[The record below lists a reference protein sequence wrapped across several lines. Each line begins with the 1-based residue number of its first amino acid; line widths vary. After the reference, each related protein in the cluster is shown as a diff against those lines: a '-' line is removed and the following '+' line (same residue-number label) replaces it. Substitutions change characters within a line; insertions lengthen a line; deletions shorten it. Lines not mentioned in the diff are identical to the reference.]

1 MKTYRKIQS
10 FVQAEQLT
18 DDNAESLAKVCGG
31 KVTEDRH
38 AVTNEPSVMVLVP
51 TLQGPERLR
60 KGAFLVRRDH
70 RFTVETPEAFLA
82 EYEPIGR
89 G

>member
-1 MKTYRKIQS
+1 MQMYRKIPA

-18 DDNAESLAKVCGG
+18 DDNAESLAKLCGG
-31 KVTEDRH
+31 KVTKDRRMRS
-38 AVTNEPSVMVLVP
+38 SVMVLVP
-51 TLQGPERLR
+51 TLQGLEPLR
-60 KGAFLVRRDH
+60 KGLFLVRRDR
-70 RFTVETPEAFLA
+70 RFTVMTPEEFLA

>member
-18 DDNAESLAKVCGG
+18 DDNAESLAKLCGG
-31 KVTEDRH
+31 EVTEDLH
-38 AVTNEPSVMVLVP
+38 VVTNEPSVMVLVP
-51 TLQGPERLR
+51 TLQGLERLR
-60 KGAFLVRRDH
+60 KGLFLVRRDH
-70 RFTVETPEAFLA
+70 RFTVETPEEFLA
-82 EYEPIGR
+82 EYEPISR

>member
-1 MKTYRKIQS
+1 MRMYRKISS

-18 DDNAESLAKVCGG
+18 DDNAESLAKLCGG
-31 KVTEDRH
+31 KVTKDRRMQS
-38 AVTNEPSVMVLVP
+38 SVMVLVP
-51 TLQGPERLR
+51 TLQGLEPLR
-60 KGAFLVRRDH
+60 KGLFLVRRDH
-70 RFTVETPEAFLA
+70 RFTVMTPEEFLA